1 MKSIAI
7 QGKNLDRSV
16 EALRRSTLF
25 RGLGDDQLRSAAEQ
39 AQLLLLEPGEELVG
53 QGETSA
59 GIIVVCSG
67 ELRVLQSSGPSSEPH
82 ELARFA
88 PFEAVGIAGALLG
101 RPSPATFAASAPS
114 TVIRLDPGLIE
125 RLAGQAPSFGLE
137 LARALAERL
146 ERAVGRLPIP
156 EADAALVAQGGLLD
170 LLPRDL
176 MIRLRAV
183 PLAQTGQSLTLGLA
197 DEPSPELID
206 RVRPHLPGME
216 LRPVRL
222 TSRQFDQLLAGG
234 AGVIGPPSEHPATD
248 PALLE
253 RLLRAM
259 VAEGASDLHLAGGQ
273 RPRWRIDGDMREI
286 GDSPPLAPDVVLGL
300 LGPVMPERNRLEFE
314 ACNDTDFAHAISGL
328 ARFRVNLFRDIGGVG
343 AVFRQIPNKVLG
355 LEQLGMPPVVAR
367 FCALPKGL
375 VLVTGPTGS
384 GKSTTL
390 AAMVDL
396 INHTRREHIITLE
409 DPVEFVHV
417 SDKAMVNQREVG
429 AHTSSFAHALRAALR
444 EDPDIVLVGE
454 MRDLETVSMALETA
468 NTGHLV
474 FGTLHTSTAAS
485 TIDRIVNLFPSEQ
498 QNAVRA
504 TLADVLKGV
513 VSQNLLRRIGGGRVA
528 ALEVLVVNIA
538 AANLIREAKVHQL
551 GNVMQT
557 SKAAGQMI
565 LNDSLAAL
573 VNAKTVEYEEA
584 LSKAVDKP
592 DLARRFNRPVTEG

>member
-1 MKSIAI
+1 MRTMAI
-7 QGKNLDRSV
+7 QGKNLDVSV
-16 EALRRSTLF
+16 EALRRNGLF
-25 RGLGDDQLRSAAEQ
+25 RGLNDEQLRNAASQ
-39 AQLLLLEPGEELVG
+39 AQLLVLDPGDVLAR
-53 QGETSA
+53 QGDPPA
-59 GIIVVCSG
+59 GLIVVCSG
-67 ELRVLQSSGPSSEPH
+67 ELRVLQDSGPSSEPC
-82 ELARFA
+82 ELARFT
-88 PFEAVGIAGALLG
+88 PHEAVGITGALLG
-101 RPSPATFAASAPS
+101 RPNPAGVTASAP
-114 TVIRLDPGLIE
+114 TTALRLEPGLIE
-125 RLAGQAPSFGLE
+125 RLVTQAPAFGLE

-146 ERAVGRLPIP
+146 ERAIGRLPIP

-183 PLAQTGQSLTLGLA
+183 PLAQTGQSLTLGLVE
-197 DEPSPELID
+197 EPSPEVLE
-206 RVRPHLPGME
+206 RLRPNLPGME

-222 TSRQFDQLLAGG
+222 TPHQFDQLMAGG
-234 AGVIGPPSEHPATD
+234 AGVIGPPTEQPAND

-273 RPRWRIDGDMREI
+273 RPRWRIDGEMREI
-286 GDSPPLAPDVVLGL
+286 GKAPPLASDVVLGL
-300 LGPVMPERNRLEFE
+300 LGPALPERNRSEFE
-314 ACNDTDFAHAISGL
+314 ARNDTDFAHAIPGV
-328 ARFRVNLFRDIGGVG
+328 ARFRVNLYRDTGGVG
-343 AVFRQIPNKVLG
+343 AVFRQIPLKIIG
-355 LEQLGMPPVVAR
+355 LEQLGMPPVVTQ

-429 AHTSSFAHALRAALR
+429 PHTASFEHALRAALR

-474 FGTLHTSTAAS
+474 LGTLHTSTAAS
-485 TIDRIVNLFPSEQ
+485 TVERIVNLFPPEQ
-498 QNAVRA
+498 QNAIRA

-513 VSQNLLRRIGGGRVA
+513 VCQNLLRRIGGGRVA
-528 ALEVLVVNIA
+528 ALEILVVNNP
-538 AANLIREAKVHQL
+538 AANLIREAKVHQMIS
-551 GNVMQT
+551 VMQT
-557 SKAAGQMI
+557 GKAAGNMI

-592 DLARRFNRPVTEG
+592 DLARRFSRAAPEG

>member
-1 MKSIAI
+1 MKSVAI
-7 QGKNLDRSV
+7 QGKNLDRSM
-16 EALRRSTLF
+16 EALRRNTLF
-25 RGLGDDQLRSAAEQ
+25 RGLDDEQLRSAAGQ
-39 AQLLLLEPGEELVG
+39 AQLFLLEPGEELVR
-53 QGETSA
+53 QGELPA
-59 GIIVVCSG
+59 GLIVVLSG
-67 ELRVLQSSGPSSEPH
+67 ELRVLQGSGPSSEPV
-82 ELARFA
+82 EVARFK
-88 PFEAVGIAGALLG
+88 PFEATGITGALLG
-101 RPSPATFAASAPS
+101 RPSPMGIAATS
-114 TVIRLDPGLIE
+114 TSTAIRFDPGLIE
-125 RLAGQAPSFGLE
+125 RLALQAPSFGLE
-137 LARALAERL
+137 VARVLAERL
-146 ERAVGRLPIP
+146 ERAVGHLPIP

-176 MIRLRAV
+176 MTRLRAV
-183 PLAQTGQSLTLGLA
+183 PLAQSGPSLTLGLA
-197 DEPSPELID
+197 DEPGPELME
-206 RVRPHLPGME
+206 RVRAHLPGME
-216 LRPVRL
+216 VRPVRL
-222 TSRQFDQLLAGG
+222 TPRQFDQLMAGC
-234 AGVIGPPSEHPATD
+234 AGVTGAHAEATATD

-273 RPRWRIDGDMREI
+273 RPRWRIDGEMREL

-300 LGPVMPERNRLEFE
+300 LGPIMPERNRLQFE
-314 ACNDTDFAHAISGL
+314 ASNDADFAHAIPGL
-328 ARFRVNLFRDIGGVG
+328 ARFRVNLFRDMGGVG
-343 AVFRQIPNKVLG
+343 AVFRQIPNKILG
-355 LEQLGMPPVVAR
+355 LEQLGMPPVVSR

-396 INHTRREHIITLE
+396 LNRTRRDHIITLE
-409 DPVEFVHV
+409 DPVEFVHA
-417 SDKAMVNQREVG
+417 SNKAMVNQREVG
-429 AHTSSFAHALRAALR
+429 AHTASFAHALRAALR

-474 FGTLHTSTAAS
+474 LGTLHTSTAGS
-485 TIDRIVNLFPSEQ
+485 TVDRIVNLFPPEQ
-498 QNAVRA
+498 QNSVRA

-528 ALEVLVVNIA
+528 ALEILVVNSA
-538 AANLIREAKVHQL
+538 VANLIREAKLHQL
-551 GNVMQT
+551 INIMQT
-557 SKAAGQMI
+557 GKAAGNMI

-592 DLARRFNRPVTEG
+592 DLARRLNRPVPEG

>member
-1 MKSIAI
+1 MKSMAI
-7 QGKNLDRSV
+7 QGENLNWAV
-16 EALRRSTLF
+16 ATLRRVALF
-25 RGLGDDQLRSAAEQ
+25 RGLGDDQLRSAAGQ
-39 AQLLLLEPGEELVG
+39 AKLLQIEPGEELIR
-53 QGETSA
+53 QGEVPGGLA
-59 GIIVVCSG
+59 VVVAG
-67 ELRVLQSSGPSSEPH
+67 ELRVLQASERSPGPYEV
-82 ELARFA
+82 ARFP
-88 PFEAVGIAGALLG
+88 PFEVVGVAGVLLG
-101 RPSPATFAASAPS
+101 RPFPAAVAAAVRSN
-114 TVIRLDPGLIE
+114 VIRFEPRFLE
-125 RLAGQAPSFGLE
+125 RLAEQVPAFGLE
-137 LARALAERL
+137 VARVLAERL
-146 ERAVGRLPIP
+146 ERAVGQIPIP
-156 EADAALVAQGGLLD
+156 EADAELVAKGGLLD

-176 MIRLRAV
+176 MTRFRVV
-183 PLAQTGQSLTLGLA
+183 PLALSGQELTIGLNG
-197 DEPSPELID
+197 EPSPELLE
-206 RVRPHLPGME
+206 RLRAHLPGVE

-222 TSRQFDQLLAGG
+222 TSREFDQLLAGS
-234 AGVIGPPSEHPATD
+234 AGVAGPRAETPPAD

-286 GDSPPLAPDVVLGL
+286 GDAPPLAKDAVLQL
-300 LGPVMPERNRLEFE
+300 LAPALPERNRQEF
-314 ACNDTDFAHAISGL
+314 ATSNDTDFAHAIPDL
-328 ARFRVNLFRDIGGVG
+328 ARFRINLFRDVGGVG
-343 AVFRQIPNKVLG
+343 AVCRQIPNKVTG

-396 INHTRREHIITLE
+396 INRTRGAHIITLE

-417 SDKAMVNQREVG
+417 SGKAINQREVG
-429 AHTSSFAHALRAALR
+429 AHTSSFARALRAALR

-474 FGTLHTSTAAS
+474 FGTLHTATAVSTV
-485 TIDRIVNLFPSEQ
+485 DRIVNLFPPEQ

-528 ALEVLVVNIA
+528 ALEILVVNVSV
-538 AANLIREAKVHQL
+538 ANLIREAKAHQIA
-551 GNVMQT
+551 NAMQT
-557 SKAAGQMI
+557 GKAAGNQL

-573 VNAKTVEYEEA
+573 VTAKTVEYEEA
-584 LSKAVDKP
+584 LSKAVDKA
-592 DLARRFNRPVTEG
+592 DLARRFNRTVTES

>member
-1 MKSIAI
+1 MKTMTNI
-7 QGKNLDRSV
+7 GKNLDKSV
-16 EALRRSTLF
+16 EALRRSALF
-25 RGLGDDQLRSAAEQ
+25 HGLSEEQLRSAAGQ
-39 AQLLLLEPGEELVG
+39 AHLIMLEAGEELVG

-59 GIIVVCSG
+59 GIIVVYSG
-67 ELRVLQSSGPSSEPH
+67 ELRALQVSGPSSEPY

-88 PFEAVGIAGALLG
+88 PFEAVGLASALLG
-101 RPSPATFAASAPS
+101 RSSPAALAAVVPS
-114 TVIRLDPGLIE
+114 TVIRLDPGLLE
-125 RLAGQAPSFGLE
+125 RLAGQTPAFGLE
-137 LARALAERL
+137 LARLLAERL
-146 ERAVGRLPIP
+146 ERAVGHLPIP

-176 MIRLRAV
+176 MVRLRAV
-183 PLAQTGQSLTLGLA
+183 PLAQSGQSLTLGLA
-197 DEPSPELID
+197 DEPSPELFE
-206 RVRPHLPGME
+206 RLRPHLPSME

-234 AGVIGPPSEHPATD
+234 AGVMGPPAEHPAID

-273 RPRWRIDGDMREI
+273 RPRWRIDGEMREI
-286 GDSPPLAPDVVLGL
+286 GNSPPLAPDVVLGL
-300 LGPVMPERNRLEFE
+300 LDPIMAERNRRQFE
-314 ACNDTDFAHAISGL
+314 ASNDTDFAHAIPGV
-328 ARFRVNLFRDIGGVG
+328 ARFRVNLFRDLGGVG

-355 LEQLGMPPVVAR
+355 LDQLGMPPVVAR
-367 FCALPKGL
+367 FCELPKGL

-396 INHTRREHIITLE
+396 INRTRREHIITLE

-474 FGTLHTSTAAS
+474 LGTLHTATAAS
-485 TIDRIVNLFPSEQ
+485 TVDRIVNLFPAEQ
-498 QNAVRA
+498 QDAVRA

-513 VSQNLLRRIGGGRVA
+513 VSQNLLRRIGGGRVV
-528 ALEVLVVNIA
+528 ALEVLVVNIV
-538 AANLIREAKVHQL
+538 AANLIREAKMTQL

-557 SKAAGQMI
+557 GKAAGNMI

-573 VNAKTVEYEEA
+573 VNAKTVTYEEA

-592 DLARRFNRPVTEG
+592 DLARRFNRNVADG